1 MLPFSL
7 FYVCLSPGQVFFA
20 SLNSPQGE
28 KQGSLGH
35 MPVDL
40 LPGCRSSTRPFF
52 LGTAGPARP
61 KVAWQ
66 PAAHGEADDSEM
78 QSFSLRPGIH
88 TNEFLVRR
96 RVLNEP
102 A

>member
-1 MLPFSL
+1 MLLFSL

-35 MPVDL
+35 MSVDL

-52 LGTAGPARP
+52 
-61 KVAWQ
+61 
-66 PAAHGEADDSEM
+66 
-78 QSFSLRPGIH
+78 
-88 TNEFLVRR
+88 
-96 RVLNEP
+96 
-102 A
+102 